1 MSQNPHNQQHQSF
14 PQPPQSYPPEFLQF
28 QAAYNQPMQYAMQGQ
43 AGPSQMAFSPQDL
56 QLSLQ
61 TQMLYLQW
69 QQQQLRMVSGGQIS
83 PVSQHSP
90 TSPGGFSPEFDPA
103 GSSSP
108 GQGSDP
114 DAPVDDKRRRNT
126 EASAR
131 FRANKKERYHNLS
144 STIGDLEARA
154 NNLEKEASS
163 LRTENTWLKEMVILK
178 GRRNME
184 LHGRRSAGPEGEEGD
199 DEEEDQP

>member
-1 MSQNPHNQQHQSF
+1 M
-14 PQPPQSYPPEFLQF
+14 
-28 QAAYNQPMQYAMQGQ
+28 AM
-43 AGPSQMAFSPQDL
+43 SPQDM

-69 QQQQLRMVSGGQIS
+69 QQQQLRMATGGQM
-83 PVSQHSP
+83 PTPSQHSP
-90 TSPGGFSPEFDPA
+90 TSTSGFSHEYDPA

-108 GQGSDP
+108 GGQGSDP
-114 DAPVDDKRRRNT
+114 DSPVDDKRRRNT

-131 FRANKKERYHNLS
+131 FRAKKKERYNSLAH
-144 STIGDLEARA
+144 TIGDLESRA

-184 LHGRRSAGPEGEEGD
+184 LQGRHSAGPDGDDGD
-199 DEEEDQP
+199 DEEEEQS